1 MQYSRE
7 QARLG
12 LQRLCRGLL
21 VNMMALGM
29 LVPVL
34 DIISATQATAT
45 EEISKPDADIL
56 IVGAGI
62 AGLSAALELARGG
75 TSVAVIDAFSV
86 FGGHAV
92 VSNGAVSMVDTPL
105 QRSLKINVS
114 LDIHFSY

>member
-1 MQYSRE
+1 MQCSRE

-21 VNMMALGM
+21 VNIVALGM

-34 DIISATQATAT
+34 DTISATQPTAT
-45 EEISKPDADIL
+45 EETSKPEADSL

-75 TSVAVIDAFSV
+75 ASVTVIDTFSV
-86 FGGHAV
+86 FGGHAPKLSTDF
-92 VSNGAVSMVDTPL
+92 VSRHQGRNIR
-105 QRSLKINVS
+105 Q
-114 LDIHFSY
+114 